1 MVDRNPRG
9 QPILLE
15 DPYTFNDLVF
25 DTIVARLGYINT
37 FDLWFHLKE
46 KFNLR
51 REGNDVRLLQKRI
64 NLQLVCPLC
73 ANIQNTEEGVAKMF
87 YKA

>member
-46 KFNLR
+46 TFHLR
-51 REGNDVRLLQKRI
+51 REGNGVRLLKKRV
-64 NLQLVCPLC
+64 NLLLECPRC
-73 ANIQNTEEGVAKMF
+73 AIRWTTQDGVA
-87 YKA
+87 